1 MMQTTL
7 LILCACVAGIHGH
20 LSDASNEFAINL
32 YGSLADTIDDGNLFF
47 SPISINLALGM
58 TYMGARGNTQSQMNQ
73 FMALDELIDEDIPKS
88 YQQLIASLD
97 RTDKNY
103 TLNIAN
109 RLFGKQDY
117 VFEESFLE
125 DTEEYFSSQLE
136 ELDFAGAPEES
147 RVHINDWVADHT
159 QQKIKDLIP
168 GGAIDE
174 MTRLVIVNAIY
185 FKAGWKF
192 PFDEGDTEIMPF
204 TNIKGEKQDV
214 EMMQMSDTSF
224 NYKEDALLN
233 AKILEIPYKG
243 DDASMFIILP
253 DDEQSLRALEDDLA
267 DADLKVIF
275 SSGFTNGMVKVT
287 IPKFEMTQQMSLK
300 SLLMDLGMKDL
311 FIPGLADLS
320 GINGQKDLS
329 VTEIV
334 HKAYIKVD
342 EVGTEAAGATGVI
355 VGITAI
361 LNKPEFKAD
370 HPFMY
375 VVWEKHTNTAL
386 FMGRFATHPSDTTP
400 YGAFGA

>member
-1 MMQTTL
+1 M
-7 LILCACVAGIHGH
+7 A
-20 LSDASNEFAINL
+20 
-32 YGSLADTIDDGNLFF
+32 
-47 SPISINLALGM
+47 
-58 TYMGARGNTQSQMNQ
+58 YMGARGNTQSQMNQ
-73 FMALDELIDEDIPKS
+73 FMALYELIDEDIPKS

-103 TLNIAN
+103 TLNITN

-192 PFDEGDTEIMPF
+192 PFDEEDTEIMPF

-214 EMMQMSDTSF
+214 EMMQMSDTLF

-253 DDEQSLRALEDDLA
+253 DDEQGLRALEDDLA

-361 LNKPEFKAD
+361 LTKPEFKAD

-386 FMGRFATHPSDTTP
+386 FMGRFATHPSDTAP
-400 YGAFGA
+400 YGAFGASYQERGDTNAAGALALSLATLFASLTLIWA